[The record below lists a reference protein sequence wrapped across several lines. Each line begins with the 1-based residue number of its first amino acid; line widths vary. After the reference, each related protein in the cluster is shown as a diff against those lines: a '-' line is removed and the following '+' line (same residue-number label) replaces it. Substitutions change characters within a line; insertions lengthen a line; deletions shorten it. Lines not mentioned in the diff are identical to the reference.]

1 LGKQSGVFCTRNGI
15 VESVH
20 RVHAVA
26 VDVAGETVAV
36 CGDEGLATIYRSAA
50 KPFQALPLVEEGV
63 VDRFGISPE
72 ELALCAASHN
82 GEPAHLEGVTSILEK
97 VGVSREALRL
107 GPHAPLRAET
117 AEALFRSGSPL
128 LPLHNNCSGQHAGM
142 LGLARLKGWPLD
154 SYLEPDHPLQ
164 QRMFAEMQRFTG
176 MANEEIRIVSDGC
189 GMLAFVVPLGRM
201 ALSFSRLA
209 VAAGTEE
216 GPRRIVGAMTSHPF
230 MVGGTGRLCTALP
243 TATRGRILGKL
254 GAEGVY
260 GMSIPG
266 AGLGIAVK
274 VEDGGMR
281 AGDVAAVGVLEE
293 LDLLG
298 EAELT
303 ELAEFRRKVVRNT
316 LGDEV
321 GEIRAEFSMARKRRP

>member
-1 LGKQSGVFCTRNGI
+1 
-15 VESVH
+15 
-20 RVHAVA
+20 
-26 VDVAGETVAV
+26 
-36 CGDEGLATIYRSAA
+36 
-50 KPFQALPLVEEGV
+50 
-63 VDRFGISPE
+63 
-72 ELALCAASHN
+72 
-82 GEPAHLEGVTSILEK
+82 
-97 VGVSREALRL
+97 
-107 GPHAPLRAET
+107 
-117 AEALFRSGSPL
+117 
-128 LPLHNNCSGQHAGM
+128 
-142 LGLARLKGWPLD
+142 
-154 SYLEPDHPLQ
+154 
-164 QRMFAEMQRFTG
+164 
-176 MANEEIRIVSDGC
+176 
-189 GMLAFVVPLGRM
+189 
-201 ALSFSRLA
+201 
-209 VAAGTEE
+209 
-216 GPRRIVGAMTSHPF
+216 MTSHPF